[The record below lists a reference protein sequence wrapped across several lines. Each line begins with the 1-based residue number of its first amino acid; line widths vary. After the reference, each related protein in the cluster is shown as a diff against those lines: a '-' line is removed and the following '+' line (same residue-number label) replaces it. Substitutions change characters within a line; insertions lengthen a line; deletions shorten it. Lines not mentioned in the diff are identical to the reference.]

1 MANNKVSNINDSS
14 KSRYRVVAMIPTEM
28 YIDAENEQEACGS
41 MQWLFEQYPGV
52 DAPSSDKGD
61 NRMDMAPK
69 ILTIESA

>member
-1 MANNKVSNINDSS
+1 MTTRVMDTNESNKN
-14 KSRYRVVAMIPTEM
+14 RYRIVAMIPTEM

-61 NRMDMAPK
+61 NRMDMGPK
-69 ILTIESA
+69 ILTIEPA

>member
-1 MANNKVSNINDSS
+1 MTTRVMDTDESNKN
-14 KSRYRVVAMIPTEM
+14 RYRIVAMIPTEM

-61 NRMDMAPK
+61 SRMDMGPK
-69 ILTIESA
+69 ILTIEPA

>member
-1 MANNKVSNINDSS
+1 MTTNKVIDTNDSG

-61 NRMDMAPK
+61 SRMDMGPK
-69 ILTIESA
+69 ILTIEPA